1 MVRASAWR
9 LGADD
14 RGVLVEWL
22 AGWLGA
28 ACEQRPE
35 LAEPALAYQRERL
48 AQAAD
53 GRLRVVVGHE
63 DVLSCG

>member
-1 MVRASAWR
+1 VVRASPWR

-35 LAEPALAYQRERL
+35 LAEPAQAYQRERL

-63 DVLSCG
+63 DVLSRG